1 MWPLKGGSVLQA
13 HKINKENQLGGAVD
27 GNFDV
32 ATRGMSVVSSKTLSR
47 PISRKGAMVWCA
59 FLGAFGAHRFYLGE
73 KGLGWLYLGFS
84 WTLIPLVAAF
94 LDFAL
99 LAMQDDEDFAEERRE
114 IPLLKPPRYERPAV
128 LGTGSLRAASAS
140 HFRVGEA
147 IEERKRGGR

>member
-1 MWPLKGGSVLQA
+1 
-13 HKINKENQLGGAVD
+13 
-27 GNFDV
+27 
-32 ATRGMSVVSSKTLSR
+32 
-47 PISRKGAMVWCA
+47 MVWCA

-114 IPLLKPPRYERPAV
+114 IPLLKPPKYERPSV
-128 LGTGSLRAASAS
+128 LGTGSLSPATAVL
-140 HFRVGEA
+140 FGVGEA
-147 IEERKRGGR
+147 IDERKRGGGGVMAVEHLSGGELYPVSWKRQVKNQSGD

>member
-1 MWPLKGGSVLQA
+1 
-13 HKINKENQLGGAVD
+13 
-27 GNFDV
+27 
-32 ATRGMSVVSSKTLSR
+32 
-47 PISRKGAMVWCA
+47 MVWCA

-84 WTLIPLVAAF
+84 WTLIPLVAAL

-114 IPLLKPPRYERPAV
+114 IPLLKPPRFERPAV
-128 LGTGSLRAASAS
+128 LGTGSLSTANAV

-147 IEERKRGGR
+147 IEERKTGGR

>member
-1 MWPLKGGSVLQA
+1 
-13 HKINKENQLGGAVD
+13 
-27 GNFDV
+27 
-32 ATRGMSVVSSKTLSR
+32 
-47 PISRKGAMVWCA
+47 MVWCA

-114 IPLLKPPRYERPAV
+114 IPLLKPPRFERPAV
-128 LGTGSLRAASAS
+128 VAGGSLIAANAARF
-140 HFRVGEA
+140 HVGEA
-147 IEERKRGGR
+147 SDERKRGGR